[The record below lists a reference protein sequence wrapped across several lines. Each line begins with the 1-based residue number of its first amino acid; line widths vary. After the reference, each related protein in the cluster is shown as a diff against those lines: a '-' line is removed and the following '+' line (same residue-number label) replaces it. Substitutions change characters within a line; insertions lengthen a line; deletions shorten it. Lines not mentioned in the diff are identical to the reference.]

1 MPSLFSPIAR
11 IFDDNGGTSAA
22 LVAIALPVLIG
33 FGALGAETGVWFTIK
48 LQNQS
53 GADAAAISAA
63 YEVIAGKIDA
73 TADLTPAAN
82 EEATR
87 NGYKGSTP
95 AVIYP
100 YGDSSVS
107 NGVAVT
113 LQQTQPALL
122 AAMFLTEVSVA
133 TKAVATVK
141 VFDNPCVLALGG
153 SGTGLHVQANTHLDL
168 PNCSAV
174 ANSIGTSAIA
184 LQDTT
189 SSVTAATLVTA
200 GEVSFGG
207 NPIDPASPPQE
218 FTLAFPAMIGA
229 PSIADPYAGTLTH
242 SRLTSGTQMLP
253 SCGPVTATAGGSC
266 KESGSKLSST
276 RITPITL
283 RPNTLING
291 NWSIPA
297 THKVVLSSGTYWVTG
312 NLTVYGTL
320 QGEGGV
326 TIILT
331 LNTQTNKIGAL
342 TFASGATIN
351 LSAPGSGPFPGI
363 VLIQDSN
370 GLPAGWGYT
379 STTSRIDGT
388 AGTTLNGL
396 VYFPKASVTSFHGNP
411 SAAAGPRCLLLVVN
425 TLNVNAT
432 SSLDSAGC
440 ASAGLANLPTVSTVA
455 LAE

>member
-1 MPSLFSPIAR
+1 MPSLFRTIAR
-11 IFDDNGGTSAA
+11 IFYDNRGASAA

-63 YEVIAGKIDA
+63 YEIVAGKTDA
-73 TADLTPAAN
+73 TSDLTPAAN

-87 NGYKGSTP
+87 NAYKGSTP

-100 YGDSSVS
+100 YSDTIVS

-113 LQQTQPALL
+113 LQQTQAALL

-133 TKAVATVK
+133 TKAVA
-141 VFDNPCVLALGG
+141 
-153 SGTGLHVQANTHLDL
+153 SNTHLDL

-174 ANSIGTSAIA
+174 ANSIGASAIA

-189 SSVTAATLVTA
+189 SSITAAALVTA
-200 GEVSFGG
+200 GEVSLQG
-207 NPIDPASPPQE
+207 NPIDPASPPPE
-218 FTLAFPAMIGA
+218 FALASPAMIGA
-229 PSIADPYAGTLTH
+229 PSIADPYAATLTH
-242 SRLTSGTQMLP
+242 TFLVAGMASAPKCRSLDSGHIK
-253 SCGPVTATAGGSC
+253 GNC
-266 KESGSKLSST
+266 KADTWTVRPGKIVDLS
-276 RITPITL
+276 P
-283 RPNTLING
+283 
-291 NWSIPA
+291 
-297 THKVVLSSGTYWVTG
+297 GTYWLTG
-312 NLTVYGTL
+312 DLTVFGTL
-320 QGEGGV
+320 QSQGGV

-331 LNTQTNKIGAL
+331 GAL

-351 LSAPGSGPFPGI
+351 LIAPSSGPFAGI

-370 GLPAGWGYT
+370 GLPAGT
-379 STTSRIDGT
+379 ISIEPA
-388 AGTTLNGL
+388 AGVTLNGL

-411 SAAAGPRCLLLVVN
+411 SAAGPRCLLLVVN
-425 TLNVNAT
+425 TLNVSAT

>member
-11 IFDDNGGTSAA
+11 IFNDNRGTSAA

-63 YEVIAGKIDA
+63 YEVIAGKTDA

-87 NGYKGSTP
+87 NGYKGSAP

-100 YGDSSVS
+100 YSDTIVS

-113 LQQTQPALL
+113 LQQTQAALL

-141 VFDNPCVLALGG
+141 VFDNPCILALGA
-153 SGTGLHVQANTHLDL
+153 SGTALDVQANTHLDL

-174 ANSIGTSAIA
+174 ANSIGASAIA

-189 SSVTAATLVTA
+189 SSITAATLVTA
-200 GEVSFGG
+200 GEVSMQG
-207 NPIDPASPPQE
+207 NPIDPAAPPPE
-218 FTLAFPAMIGA
+218 FALASPAMIGA
-229 PSIADPYAGTLTH
+229 PTIADPYAATLTH
-242 SRLTSGTQMLP
+242 TFLVAGMASAPKCKSLDSGHIR
-253 SCGPVTATAGGSC
+253 GNC
-266 KESGSKLSST
+266 KADTWTVRPGKTVDLS
-276 RITPITL
+276 P
-283 RPNTLING
+283 
-291 NWSIPA
+291 
-297 THKVVLSSGTYWVTG
+297 GTYWLTG

-320 QGEGGV
+320 QSQGGV
-326 TIILT
+326 TIILAGG
-331 LNTQTNKIGAL
+331 IA
-342 TFASGATIN
+342 FASGATIN
-351 LSAPGSGPFPGI
+351 LVAQSSGPFAGI

-370 GLPAGWGYT
+370 GLPAGT
-379 STTSRIDGT
+379 VSIEAA
-388 AGTTLNGL
+388 AGVTLNGL

-411 SAAAGPRCLLLVVN
+411 SAAGPRCLLLVVN

-455 LAE
+455 LGE

>member
-1 MPSLFSPIAR
+1 MPSLFRTIAR
-11 IFDDNGGTSAA
+11 IFYDNRGASAA

-63 YEVIAGKIDA
+63 YEIIAGKTDA
-73 TADLTPAAN
+73 TSDLTPAAN

-87 NGYKGSTP
+87 NGYEGSTP

-100 YGDSSVS
+100 YSDTIVS

-113 LQQTQPALL
+113 LQQTQAALL

-141 VFDNPCVLALGG
+141 VFDNPCILALGG
-153 SGTGLHVQANTHLDL
+153 SGTALHVQANTHLDL

-174 ANSIGTSAIA
+174 ANSIGASAVA

-189 SSVTAATLVTA
+189 SSITAATLVTA
-200 GEVSFGG
+200 GEVSMQG
-207 NPIDPASPPQE
+207 NPIDPAAPPPE
-218 FTLAFPAMIGA
+218 FTLTFPAMIGA
-229 PSIADPYAGTLTH
+229 PSIADPYAATLTH
-242 SRLTSGTQMLP
+242 TFLVAGMASAPKCKSLDSGHIR
-253 SCGPVTATAGGSC
+253 GNC
-266 KESGSKLSST
+266 KADNWTVRPGKTVDLS
-276 RITPITL
+276 P
-283 RPNTLING
+283 
-291 NWSIPA
+291 
-297 THKVVLSSGTYWVTG
+297 GTYWLTG

-320 QGEGGV
+320 QSQGGV
-326 TIILT
+326 TIILAGG
-331 LNTQTNKIGAL
+331 IA
-342 TFASGATIN
+342 FASGATIN
-351 LSAPGSGPFPGI
+351 LVAQSSGPFAGI

-370 GLPAGWGYT
+370 GL
-379 STTSRIDGT
+379 S
-388 AGTTLNGL
+388 AGTVSIEAAAGVTLNGL

-411 SAAAGPRCLLLVVN
+411 SASGPRCLLLVVN

-440 ASAGLANLPTVSTVA
+440 TSAGLAHLPTVSTVA
-455 LAE
+455 LGE

>member
-1 MPSLFSPIAR
+1 MPSLFAAIAR
-11 IFDDNGGTSAA
+11 IFDDNRGTSAA

-63 YEVIAGKIDA
+63 YELIAGKTDA
-73 TADLTPAAN
+73 TSDLTPAAN

-100 YGDSSVS
+100 YSDTIVS

-113 LQQTQPALL
+113 LQQTQAALL
-122 AAMFLTEVSVA
+122 AAMFVTEVSVA

-141 VFDNPCVLALGG
+141 VFDNPCILALGG
-153 SGTGLHVQANTHLDL
+153 SGTDLDVQANTHLDL

-174 ANSIGTSAIA
+174 ANSIGASAIA
-184 LQDTT
+184 LHDTT

-200 GEVSFGG
+200 GEVSLQG
-207 NPIDPASPPQE
+207 NPIDPAAPPRE

-229 PSIADPYAGTLTH
+229 PSVADPYAGILTH
-242 SRLTSGTQMLP
+242 SRLTSGTQMLS
-253 SCGPVTATAGGSC
+253 SCGPITATAGGSC
-266 KESGSKLSST
+266 KESGSKLSNT
-276 RITPITL
+276 TITPVTL

-297 THKVVLSSGTYWVTG
+297 THKVVLSPGTYWVTG

-320 QGEGGV
+320 QGQGV
-326 TIILT
+326 TMILT
-331 LNTQTNKIGAL
+331 LNTQTNKVGAL
-342 TFASGATIN
+342 TFASGATIH
-351 LSAPGSGPFPGI
+351 LSAPGSGPFAGI

-370 GLPAGWGYT
+370 GLPAGWSYT

-388 AGTTLNGL
+388 AGATLNGL

-411 SAAAGPRCLLLVVN
+411 SAAGPRCLLLVVN
-425 TLNVNAT
+425 SLNVNAL
-432 SSLDSAGC
+432 SSVDSAGC
-440 ASAGLANLPTVSTVA
+440 ASAGLANLPTLSTVA